1 MKKMGWGF
9 GLAAAGMVFLAS
21 HALAQSG
28 SSSSGTDTTPK
39 PGSSGSS
46 GTGSSGSDTY
56 STPSGGSSGSSMGG
70 QQRFFR
76 RQHGHEWF
84 LRHELRQLEHR
95 IHER

>member
-1 MKKMGWGF
+1 
-9 GLAAAGMVFLAS
+9 
-21 HALAQSG
+21 
-28 SSSSGTDTTPK
+28 
-39 PGSSGSS
+39 
-46 GTGSSGSDTY
+46 
-56 STPSGGSSGSSMGG
+56 MGG